1 MAGHD
6 EDKDIN
12 ILTGSYEN
20 FIPESGYEKIELD
33 MGCGTGSFTAG
44 LAARYPNR
52 RVYGADVMIGRLRK
66 VVKKIRQRKLTNMST
81 LRVEARMLIGIMLP
95 DKSIDR
101 IHLLCP
107 DPWPKGRHRDHRLLC
122 CDFTTQLHRVLKDD
136 GIFHFS
142 SDDITYRNAVAE
154 VIAQSGLFEIDPTGL
169 EDISD
174 IRSDFENR
182 WLEEGKTVLH
192 TAWRKKPLPEV
203 TIGH

>member
-6 EDKDIN
+6 EDRDIN

-81 LRVEARMLIGIMLP
+81 LRVEARMLIGIMV
-95 DKSIDR
+95 K
-101 IHLLCP
+101 LLV
-107 DPWPKGRHRDHRLLC
+107 K
-122 CDFTTQLHRVLKDD
+122 
-136 GIFHFS
+136 
-142 SDDITYRNAVAE
+142 
-154 VIAQSGLFEIDPTGL
+154 
-169 EDISD
+169 
-174 IRSDFENR
+174 
-182 WLEEGKTVLH
+182 
-192 TAWRKKPLPEV
+192 
-203 TIGH
+203 